1 MKWNS
6 SQWQRKV
13 ADLEKF
19 IEPLVAELGR
29 SERRQSAALYVQGLL
44 MPGQRKSIEP
54 MAQRLRIDSQKLQQ
68 FIADSPWQERRVW
81 QAVRREV
88 VPVVE
93 PLQAWVVDET
103 GWLKQGNDSVG
114 VSHQYCGA
122 VGKQAQ
128 CQVAVELVV
137 SDGEVAAPVGGRLYL
152 PEQWAN
158 DRPRRQKAGVPP
170 GISFQTKPQ
179 IAADLIAEALA
190 DGVSA
195 APILGDSVYGN
206 APELRERIRGLGL
219 EYFLN
224 AEELWVAW
232 TERPKLTQGPKFWRV
247 SQQATRGQTLRQLV
261 EAFQP
266 RHWQAASW
274 RAADGEKRTTRLA
287 WRTIYLHSDL
297 NEMTGRWPGCWLVA
311 DWPQGQADPYHV
323 YIAWLKQA
331 PAKGRT
337 LRLSRG
343 RWPIEQYFQRG
354 KDDLGLDHYEG
365 RGWRGFH
372 HHLTMAAIAYLFVVV
387 DFLRAKKNFWPDVG
401 TGLAGDAAI
410 AGAFARLLP
419 LLPDGI

>member
-6 SQWQRKV
+6 AHWRRK
-13 ADLEKF
+13 AAELQKF
-19 IEPLVAELGR
+19 VEPLVADLGR

-54 MAQRLRIDSQKLQQ
+54 MAERLRVDSQMLQQ
-68 FIADSPWQERRVW
+68 FIADSPWTEHRVW
-81 QAVRREV
+81 QAIRREV
-88 VPVVE
+88 IPLVE

-122 VGKQAQ
+122 VGKQAN

-137 SDGEVAAPVGGRLYL
+137 SDAEVTAPIGGRLYL
-152 PEQWAN
+152 PEKWAN
-158 DRPRRQKAGVPP
+158 DLPRREKAGVPEAV
-170 GISFQTKPQ
+170 SFQTKPQ

-190 DGVSA
+190 DGVTA

-206 APELRERIRGLGL
+206 APELRERIRELGL
-219 EYFLN
+219 EYCLN
-224 AEELWVAW
+224 AEEPWVAW
-232 TERPKLTQGPKFWRV
+232 TERPKLTRGPKFWSV
-247 SQQATRGQTLRQLV
+247 SQQAAKGQTLRQLA
-261 EAFQP
+261 ESFKP

-274 RAADGEKRTTRLA
+274 QAADGEKRTTRLA
-287 WRTIYLHSDL
+287 WKPIHLKSDL
-297 NEMTGRWPGCWLVA
+297 NEKTGHWPSCWLVA
-311 DWPQGQADPYHV
+311 DWPAGQADPYHI
-323 YIAWLKQA
+323 YIAWLKQ
-331 PAKGRT
+331 PPVKGRM

-372 HHLTMAAIAYLFVVV
+372 HHLTMSAVAYLFVVV
-387 DFLRAKKNFWPDVG
+387 DFLRSKKNFRPDVG
-401 TGLAGDAAI
+401 TGVASDAAV
-410 AGAFARLLP
+410 AGAFARLLS
-419 LLPDGI
+419 LLPDGV